1 LLNSVAVALPLAGFV
16 GLTAALAAGALL
28 DVDIALR
35 NWCDTHRPAVLRP
48 PARALNFLGSAN
60 LLFPLLL
67 ALAAVC
73 ALRQRSPRLVLSVVV
88 TFAASYLVV
97 VPLKM
102 LTDRAAPRSAKPAA
116 VELFAN
122 DAGWSYPSGHVFNA
136 VIWYPVLLM
145 LLDHLLRR
153 PLPPAARTAILVVP
167 VVTTFVTVTYLS
179 FHWITDAIAGVLLGI
194 AVQRLLRLVN
204 DRAARGPQSRPP
216 STRPLGE
223 RAAGA
228 AEQPAAVLGPHQD
241 GSQSRAVV
249 RGVPRGREERADRD
263 LESRTR
269 QMRRV
274 LSLRTGAVTAVGLV
288 VLAGCASPPAGGP
301 SSASASPPP
310 VGDRVDVRRGIQ
322 PGFMLYE
329 DRGGPGGGGSGQV
342 PPCFGRPLADY
353 GIGRF
358 VDERSDRPIVRHQL
372 FIYSDVAT
380 SASVFAGVKEK
391 ADDLGDCIG
400 HTDVR
405 ATSVGYPSY
414 GAEAV
419 AATIPIPA
427 DGAGEHTG
435 EPLAFLVFRVGSAIM
450 LMEASP
456 GAGPADTERRG
467 EAAMKAD
474 AQAWLARLCLYDPEC
489 GPRPGLPAPVT
500 QLRNGGTAW
509 AAALGVFK
517 ESDSNARPGAW
528 VASAAELGYRAGIV
542 PVACD
547 VGAGQ
552 ALGVTGE
559 EARHVAVYFGSRAD
573 AQAFAAALPNVD
585 VRILNVTTFCV
596 PA

>member
-1 LLNSVAVALPLAGFV
+1 
-16 GLTAALAAGALL
+16 
-28 DVDIALR
+28 
-35 NWCDTHRPAVLRP
+35 
-48 PARALNFLGSAN
+48 
-60 LLFPLLL
+60 
-67 ALAAVC
+67 
-73 ALRQRSPRLVLSVVV
+73 
-88 TFAASYLVV
+88 
-97 VPLKM
+97 
-102 LTDRAAPRSAKPAA
+102 
-116 VELFAN
+116 
-122 DAGWSYPSGHVFNA
+122 
-136 VIWYPVLLM
+136 
-145 LLDHLLRR
+145 
-153 PLPPAARTAILVVP
+153 
-167 VVTTFVTVTYLS
+167 
-179 FHWITDAIAGVLLGI
+179 
-194 AVQRLLRLVN
+194 
-204 DRAARGPQSRPP
+204 
-216 STRPLGE
+216 
-223 RAAGA
+223 
-228 AEQPAAVLGPHQD
+228 
-241 GSQSRAVV
+241 
-249 RGVPRGREERADRD
+249 
-263 LESRTR
+263 
-269 QMRRV
+269 
-274 LSLRTGAVTAVGLV
+274 
-288 VLAGCASPPAGGP
+288 
-301 SSASASPPP
+301 
-310 VGDRVDVRRGIQ
+310 
-322 PGFMLYE
+322 MLYE